1 MPEPHMPRRFGRLPW
16 QAKLRMK
23 RMDRVWK
30 ARMAEWR
37 AAEVRWAAEKAAAS
51 AAVAAHEEV
60 YAALQSTNC
69 TAPASLPQRA
79 ISITDLDDRVVIEV
93 GFSELRLTPEEA
105 ARLFAMGRDF
115 GAPQPGAQEAGHA

>member
-1 MPEPHMPRRFGRLPW
+1 MSEPHMPRRFGRLPW

-23 RMDRVWK
+23 RMDRIWD

-37 AAEVRWAAEKAAAS
+37 AAEVRMAAEKAAAS
-51 AAVAAHEEV
+51 AAVAAHEAV
-60 YAALQSTNC
+60 HAAMQSASY
-69 TAPASLPQRA
+69 TAPASLPPRA
-79 ISITDLDDRVVIEV
+79 ISITDLDDRVVINV

-115 GAPQPGAQEAGHA
+115 GGTPQA

>member
-23 RMDRVWK
+23 RMDRIWD
-30 ARMAEWR
+30 AQTAEWR
-37 AAEVRWAAEKAAAS
+37 AAEVRMAAEKAAAS

-79 ISITDLDDRVVIEV
+79 ISITDLDDRVVIKV
-93 GFSELRLTPEEA
+93 GFAELRMTPEEA

-115 GAPQPGAQEAGHA
+115 GSAPQA

>member
-1 MPEPHMPRRFGRLPW
+1 MSEPNMPRRFGRLPW

-23 RMDRVWK
+23 QMDRIWD

-37 AAEVRWAAEKAAAS
+37 AAEVRMAAEKAAAS
-51 AAVAAHEEV
+51 AAVAAHEAV
-60 YAALQSTNC
+60 HAAMQSASY
-69 TAPASLPQRA
+69 TAPASLPPRA
-79 ISITDLDDRVVIEV
+79 ISITDLDDRVVIKV

-115 GAPQPGAQEAGHA
+115 GGTPQA